1 MEEQTVKTVAGDV
14 PFLFASARHRNVECV
29 RHMHATMEIIIVT
42 DGMLEMTVGD
52 RIYSVPKRCGVFV
65 PPFVPHSFHSPQSN
79 DCHVLMFS
87 RELVSYF
94 FELLK
99 SHEPNSHIFAV
110 STASFLLSEEILPNE
125 ANTTDYVCAQA
136 LLAPLCRDI
145 FNGCNFQRRCHP
157 QNGCLTAAMEYM
169 EAHFQEDI
177 DLEHVARAIGY
188 HPSTLSK
195 AFPKE
200 TGIKFNLYLQY
211 IRCSNAARL
220 IQSRE
225 MNLSEIAF
233 SSGFGSIRS
242 FNRAFKAFHGV
253 TPSEYKNEGVV

>member
-1 MEEQTVKTVAGDV
+1 MADETVKSVASNSS
-14 PFLFASARHRNVECV
+14 FLFASARHRNVECV
-29 RHMHATMEIIIVT
+29 RHIHATMEIIIVT
-42 DGMLEMTVGD
+42 HGALEMTVGD
-52 RIYSVPKRCGVFV
+52 RIYSVQKGSGIFV
-65 PPFVPHSFHSPQSN
+65 PPFVPHSFRSPNDN

-99 SHEPNSHIFAV
+99 SHEPHSHIFAV
-110 STASFLLSEEILPNE
+110 STPSFLLSEEILPNE
-125 ANTTDYVCAQA
+125 VNTTDYVCAQA

-145 FNGCNFQRRCHP
+145 FNGCDFRRRSQP

-169 EAHFQEDI
+169 EAHFHEDI
-177 DLEHVARAIGY
+177 DLDSVARAIGY
-188 HPSTLSK
+188 HPSTISK

-242 FNRAFKAFHGV
+242 FNRAFKSFHGV
-253 TPSEYKNEGVV
+253 TPSEYKNRGVV